1 MYYYEFPEFG
11 VHVCNDFLIEAIIC
25 PPQVTGKAAKNR
37 GKKRKKPSAAAS
49 AAAAVAAAAAAGDDD
64 GEGGESASASASSS
78 AAATMHAAAD
88 AVRVPGLSHDLQQQI
103 TKFDS
108 SEFDVSS
115 DTTKGS
121 SNSHLVFGQQK

>member
-37 GKKRKKPSAAAS
+37 GKKRKKPSAAA
-49 AAAAVAAAAAAGDDD
+49 AAAGDDD
-64 GEGGESASASASSS
+64 EGGGGESASASSSS

-115 DTTKGS
+115 SGTE
-121 SNSHLVFGQQK
+121 

>member
-64 GEGGESASASASSS
+64 EGGGGESASAASSSS

-115 DTTKGS
+115 EP
-121 SNSHLVFGQQK
+121 SNRPLLSGRPK

>member
-64 GEGGESASASASSS
+64 EGGGGESASASSSS

-115 DTTKGS
+115 SGTE
-121 SNSHLVFGQQK
+121 